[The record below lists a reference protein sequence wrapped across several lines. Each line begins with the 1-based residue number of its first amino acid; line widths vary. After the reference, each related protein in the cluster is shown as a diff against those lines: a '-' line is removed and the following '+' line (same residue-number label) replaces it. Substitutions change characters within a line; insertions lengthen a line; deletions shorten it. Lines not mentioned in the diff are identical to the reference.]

1 MNDAAR
7 KAETHC
13 RLARTRD
20 SQILARM
27 SRDYIETGLGW
38 SWRANRI
45 DRFIHAPDCVVV
57 CAEHLSASAGK
68 LESQGRDICG
78 FAIMEFGIDKAHLN
92 LLAVVPSMR
101 RHGIARTLLTW
112 LEKSAEVA
120 GTAQID
126 LEVRATNSAAQQFY
140 EALGYQR
147 CGTVPSY
154 YNGREAAH
162 RFHKN
167 LFAPPNPEDAKP
179 DAAKTDK
186 GAKQP

>member
-57 CAEHLSASAGK
+57 CAEHMGTPAS
-68 LESQGRDICG
+68 ESQLQGREICG

-92 LLAVVPSMR
+92 LLAVIPAMR
-101 RHGIARTLLTW
+101 RYGVARTLLTW
-112 LEKSAEVA
+112 LEKSAKVA
-120 GTAQID
+120 GTPQID
-126 LEVRATNSAAQQFY
+126 LEVRATNAAAQQFY
-140 EALGYQR
+140 EKLGYQR
-147 CGTVPSY
+147 CGTVPAY

-162 RFHKN
+162 RFQKN
-167 LFAPPNPEDAKP
+167 LFASPSTEGTE
-179 DAAKTDK
+179 TDK